1 VTQGETLL
9 GRYIVRLASPKV
21 ESLVLRVN
29 GHGLHI
35 LKPKSAFSPS
45 REDTLCIEEIRTN
58 LSSTDGVS
66 MMINGQTVLLGEVMA
81 VKELYPASR
90 TSDTQLKV
98 EKGSLVLGKIP
109 LNVR

>member
-1 VTQGETLL
+1 
-9 GRYIVRLASPKV
+9 V
-21 ESLVLRVN
+21 EFLVLRVN

-35 LKPKSAFSPS
+35 LKPKSAFSLS
-45 REDTLCIEEIRTN
+45 REDTICIEEIRTN

-66 MMINGQTVLLGEVMA
+66 MMINGQTVLLGEVKA
-81 VKELYPASR
+81 VKELYPAAR

-98 EKGSLVLGKIP
+98 EKGSLVLGMVT